1 MRLGWLFLFL
11 SLAVSASAQFKLYEQ
26 GIDAYHA
33 KHYPKAITH
42 LNEYMDKSTRDRALD
57 VEVHYVLALSY
68 FKTQSFT
75 SSVREFDRA
84 LELGHQNKGNIHWF
98 MAKGYGQLR
107 AFKESVEEF
116 DQALQ
121 NIKEPADQS
130 KIYFDRGLQYFN
142 QNQNQLA
149 HDDVTKSITLN
160 KSNEEAKSLLVRLD
174 DLMIPVGGPRD
185 MGKKDVEPLANAKG
199 KLKDKKDVKSNTASI
214 LEKQKEQKILD
225 EKRAEDERQQKI
237 AQAKIE
243 EKQRQQKIADDK
255 KRVEEERKIAE
266 AKTVEEK
273 RRLQKTADD
282 KRAEEEKQRIIDAKA
297 AEEKKRLQQIADNKK
312 ELEDKRLKEIQDK
325 KQIVA
330 SSVPAIPV
338 LEEVPLTLAEIYKSE
353 KRYAL
358 VIGNSKY
365 KAVAPLKNA
374 TNDANDIAAELE
386 RSNFEVIKVLD
397 GDYTKMREA
406 FTKFHQKLTNGPKDQ
421 TIGLFYY
428 AGHGLQNE
436 GENYLVPIEADV
448 KYDDDIPRMCLPM
461 QRVVLANMERSSTRM
476 NIVIMDACRNNP
488 FPSSARDIGGGGLAE
503 IKRAKGSFI
512 AYATSPGA
520 TASDGEGKNGLY
532 TQELLKA
539 MKKPGRTIEQ
549 VFKEVRQNVLKLSED
564 KQNTWDSSN
573 IIGEF
578 YFKF

>member
-1 MRLGWLFLFL
+1 MRPGLIFLFL
-11 SLAVSASAQFKLYEQ
+11 SFSIVTHAQFKLYEQ
-26 GIDAYHA
+26 GIDAYHT
-33 KHYPKAITH
+33 KKYEKAITH
-42 LNEYMDKSTRDRALD
+42 LNEYMDRSVRDKALD

-68 FKTQSFT
+68 FKTNSFT

-116 DQALQ
+116 DKALQ
-121 NIKEPADQS
+121 DVKEPANQS

-149 HDDVTKSITLN
+149 HDDVTKAIALN
-160 KSNEEAKSLLVRLD
+160 NNNEEAKNLLARLD
-174 DLMIPVGGPRD
+174 DLMISVGGPRD
-185 MGKKDVEPLANAKG
+185 MGKKGVEPLANAKDN
-199 KLKDKKDVKSNTASI
+199 LKDKKDIKSNSGSI
-214 LEKQKEQKILD
+214 LEKQKAQKILD
-225 EKRAEDERQQKI
+225 DKKAEDERQQKI

-243 EKQRQQKIADDK
+243 EKKRLQKIEEERKITEAKTAEDKKRLQKIADD
-255 KRVEEERKIAE
+255 RK
-266 AKTVEEK
+266 
-273 RRLQKTADD
+273 
-282 KRAEEEKQRIIDAKA
+282 AEEEKQKIIAAKVA
-297 AEEKKRLQQIADNKK
+297 
-312 ELEDKRLKEIQDK
+312 EDKRLKEIEDK

-330 SSVPAIPV
+330 FNTPATV
-338 LEEVPLTLAEIYKSE
+338 VEEKPLTLAEIYKNE

-358 VIGNSKY
+358 VIGNAKY
-365 KAVAPLKNA
+365 KSVSPLKNSA
-374 TNDANDIAAELE
+374 NDASDIAAELE
-386 RSNFEVIKVLD
+386 RSNFEVIKVID
-397 GDYTKMREA
+397 GDYNKMREA
-406 FTKFHQKLTNGPKDQ
+406 FTKFHEKLSNGPKDQ

-436 GENYLVPIEADV
+436 GENYLVPIEANI

-461 QRVVLANMERSSTRM
+461 HRVVLANMERSSTRM

-520 TASDGEGKNGLY
+520 TASDGDGRNGLY

-539 MKKPGRTIEQ
+539 LKKPGRTIEQ
-549 VFKEVRQNVLKLSED
+549 VFKEVRQNVLKLSDD

>member
-1 MRLGWLFLFL
+1 MRLGLLFLFL
-11 SLAVSASAQFKLYEQ
+11 SLTISASAQFKLYEQ

-42 LNEYMDKSTRDRALD
+42 LNEYMDKSTRDKALD

-149 HDDVTKSITLN
+149 HDDLTKSVALN
-160 KSNEEAKSLLVRLD
+160 KSNEEAKNLLVRLD
-174 DLMIPVGGPRD
+174 DLMTPVGGPRD
-185 MGKKDVEPLANAKG
+185 MGKKGVEPVTNAKG
-199 KLKDKKDVKSNTASI
+199 KLKDKNDIKSNSAAI
-214 LEKQKEQKILD
+214 LEKQKQQKILD
-225 EKRAEDERQQKI
+225 DKRAEEERQQKI

-255 KRVEEERKIAE
+255 IAEERRVEEERKIAA

-273 RRLQKTADD
+273 KRLQKVADD
-282 KRAEEEKQRIIDAKA
+282 KRAEDEKQRIIDAKA
-297 AEEKKRLQQIADNKK
+297 IEEKQRLQKIAD
-312 ELEDKRLKEIQDK
+312 
-325 KQIVA
+325 A
-330 SSVPAIPV
+330 PV
-338 LEEVPLTLAEIYKSE
+338 IEEKPLTLAEIYKNE

-374 TNDANDIAAELE
+374 TNDANDIATELE
-386 RSNFEVIKVLD
+386 KSNFEVIKVID

-406 FTKFHQKLTNGPKDQ
+406 FTKFHQKLSNGPKDQ
-421 TIGLFYY
+421 TVGLFYY

-461 QRVVLANMERSSTRM
+461 HRVVLANMERSSTRM

-520 TASDGEGKNGLY
+520 TASDGDGKNGLY

-549 VFKEVRQNVLKLSED
+549 VFKEVRQNVLKLSDD

>member
-1 MRLGWLFLFL
+1 LIFLFL
-11 SLAVSASAQFKLYEQ
+11 SLVITSSAQFKLYEQ
-26 GIDAYHA
+26 GIDAYHT
-33 KHYPKAITH
+33 KKYEKAITH
-42 LNEYMDKSTRDRALD
+42 LNDYMDKSVRDKALD

-68 FKTQSFT
+68 FKTNSFT

-121 NIKEPADQS
+121 NVKEPANQS

-142 QNQNQLA
+142 QSQNQLA
-149 HDDVTKSITLN
+149 HDDVTKSIALN
-160 KSNEEAKSLLVRLD
+160 NNNEEAKSLLARLD

-185 MGKKDVEPLANAKG
+185 MGKKGVEPVASAKD
-199 KLKDKKDVKSNTASI
+199 KLKDKKGVKSNAASI
-214 LEKQKEQKILD
+214 LEKQKEQKMLD
-225 EKRAEDERQQKI
+225 DKKAEEERQQKI

-243 EKQRQQKIADDK
+243 EKKRLQKIENDRRA
-255 KRVEEERKIAE
+255 EEERKIAA
-266 AKTVEEK
+266 AKTAEEK
-273 RRLQKTADD
+273 KRLKKIADD
-282 KRAEEEKQRIIDAKA
+282 KRAEEEKQKIIEDAKA
-297 AEEKKRLQQIADNKK
+297 DEE
-312 ELEDKRLKEIQDK
+312 KRLKEIQDK

-330 SSVPAIPV
+330 SSTPV
-338 LEEVPLTLAEIYKSE
+338 APVIEEKPLTLAEIYKNE

-358 VIGNSKY
+358 VIGNAKY
-365 KAVAPLKNA
+365 KSVAPLKNSA
-374 TNDANDIAAELE
+374 NDASDIAAELE
-386 RSNFEVIKVLD
+386 RSNFEVIKVID
-397 GDYTKMREA
+397 GDYNKMREA
-406 FTKFHQKLTNGPKDQ
+406 FTKFHEKLSNGPKDQ

-436 GENYLVPIEADV
+436 GENYLVPIEANI

-461 QRVVLANMERSSTRM
+461 HRVVLANMERSSTRM

-520 TASDGEGKNGLY
+520 TASDGDGRNGLY

-539 MKKPGRTIEQ
+539 LKKPGRTIEQ

>member
-42 LNEYMDKSTRDRALD
+42 LNEYMDKSTRDKALD

-185 MGKKDVEPLANAKG
+185 MGKNGVEPLANAKG
-199 KLKDKKDVKSNTASI
+199 KLKDKKDVKSSAASI

-297 AEEKKRLQQIADNKK
+297 VEEKKRLQQIAD
-312 ELEDKRLKEIQDK
+312 
-325 KQIVA
+325 A
-330 SSVPAIPV
+330 PV
-338 LEEVPLTLAEIYKSE
+338 IEEKPLTLAEIYKSE

-386 RSNFEVIKVLD
+386 KSNFEVIKVID

-406 FTKFHQKLTNGPKDQ
+406 FTKFHQKLSNGPKDQ
-421 TIGLFYY
+421 TVGLFYY

-436 GENYLVPIEADV
+436 GENYLVPIEANV

-461 QRVVLANMERSSTRM
+461 HRVVLANMERSSTRM

>member
-33 KHYPKAITH
+33 KNYQKAISH
-42 LNEYMDKSTRDRALD
+42 LNEYLDKGTRDKALD
-57 VEVHYVLALSY
+57 MEVHYCLALSY

-84 LELGHQNKGNIHWF
+84 LELGHKNTGNIHWF
-98 MAKGYGQLR
+98 MAKGYGELK
-107 AFKESVEEF
+107 AYKESDEEF
-116 DQALQ
+116 AKAFEI
-121 NIKEPADQS
+121 IKEPANQS
-130 KIYFDRGLQYFN
+130 KIHYDRALQYEKSARTE
-142 QNQNQLA
+142 LA
-149 HDDVTKSITLN
+149 IDDLTKSIALN
-160 KSNEEAKSLLVRLD
+160 SGNTEAKTMLDRLQEP
-174 DLMIPVGGPRD
+174 LAGGPRD
-185 MGKKDVEPLANAKG
+185 MAKVKKEEQ
-199 KLKDKKDVKSNTASI
+199 TASI
-214 LEKQKEQKILD
+214 K
-225 EKRAEDERQQKI
+225 
-237 AQAKIE
+237 
-243 EKQRQQKIADDK
+243 DK
-255 KRVEEERKIAE
+255 PK
-266 AKTVEEK
+266 
-273 RRLQKTADD
+273 
-282 KRAEEEKQRIIDAKA
+282 
-297 AEEKKRLQQIADNKK
+297 DNKK
-312 ELEDKRLKEIQDK
+312 DNKSGTVTKPPIIASTEVIKKDEPQKETNQTVVTTGNQNQIKKEDPPAVQEIKKEIPAATP
-325 KQIVA
+325 IV
-330 SSVPAIPV
+330 
-338 LEEVPLTLAEIYKSE
+338 EVKPPSLADEFKNE

-358 VIGNSKY
+358 VIGNAKY
-365 KAVAPLKNA
+365 KSVPPLKNA

-386 RSNFEVIKVLD
+386 KSNFEVIKVID
-397 GDYTKMREA
+397 GDYLKMREA
-406 FTKFHQKLTNGPKDQ
+406 FTKFHQKLSNGPKDQ

-488 FPSSARDIGGGGLAE
+488 FPSSSRDVGGGGLAE

-512 AYATSPGA
+512 AYATAPGA
-520 TASDGEGKNGLY
+520 TASDGEGRNGLY

-539 MKKPGRTIEQ
+539 MKRPGRTIEQ
-549 VFKEVRQNVLKLSED
+549 VFKEVRLNVLKLSED

>member
-26 GIDAYHA
+26 GIDAYQG
-33 KHYPKAITH
+33 KHYLKAISH
-42 LNEYMDKSTRDRALD
+42 LNEYLDKGTRDKALD

-149 HDDVTKSITLN
+149 HDDVTKAIALN
-160 KSNEEAKSLLVRLD
+160 KINEEAKSLLAKLD
-174 DLMIPVGGPRD
+174 DLMIPVGGSRD
-185 MGKKDVEPLANAKG
+185 MEKKGVEPVANAKG
-199 KLKDKKDVKSNTASI
+199 KLKDKKDVKSNAASI

-243 EKQRQQKIADDK
+243 EIKEKERLQKKADEETKIAAAKTVEEKKRLQKIADDK
-255 KRVEEERKIAE
+255 S
-266 AKTVEEK
+266 
-273 RRLQKTADD
+273 
-282 KRAEEEKQRIIDAKA
+282 AEEEKQRILDAKA
-297 AEEKKRLQQIADNKK
+297 VEEKKRLQQIADNKK
-312 ELEDKRLKEIQDK
+312 ELEDKRLKEIEDK

-338 LEEVPLTLAEIYKSE
+338 LEEKPLTLAEIYKSE

-386 RSNFEVIKVLD
+386 KSNFEVIKVLD
-397 GDYTKMREA
+397 GDYIKMREA

-520 TASDGEGKNGLY
+520 TASDGEGRNGLY

>member
-1 MRLGWLFLFL
+1 
-11 SLAVSASAQFKLYEQ
+11 
-26 GIDAYHA
+26 
-33 KHYPKAITH
+33 
-42 LNEYMDKSTRDRALD
+42 
-57 VEVHYVLALSY
+57 
-68 FKTQSFT
+68 
-75 SSVREFDRA
+75 
-84 LELGHQNKGNIHWF
+84 
-98 MAKGYGQLR
+98 
-107 AFKESVEEF
+107 
-116 DQALQ
+116 
-121 NIKEPADQS
+121 
-130 KIYFDRGLQYFN
+130 
-142 QNQNQLA
+142 
-149 HDDVTKSITLN
+149 
-160 KSNEEAKSLLVRLD
+160 VRLD
-174 DLMIPVGGPRD
+174 DLINPVGGPRD
-185 MGKKDVEPLANAKG
+185 IEKKGVEPLANAKG
-199 KLKDKKDVKSNTASI
+199 KLKDKKDVKSNDAAT
-214 LEKQKEQKILD
+214 LEKQKEQKMLE
-225 EKRAEDERQQKI
+225 EKKAEDERQQKI

-243 EKQRQQKIADDK
+243 EKERVQKVADDKAAEEKKIAAAKTVEEKKRLQKIADDK
-255 KRVEEERKIAE
+255 S
-266 AKTVEEK
+266 
-273 RRLQKTADD
+273 
-282 KRAEEEKQRIIDAKA
+282 AEEEKQRIIVAKA
-297 AEEKKRLQQIADNKK
+297 DEEKKRLQQIADNKK
-312 ELEDKRLKEIQDK
+312 ELEDKRLKEIEDK

-330 SSVPAIPV
+330 SSVPAIPII
-338 LEEVPLTLAEIYKSE
+338 EEKPLTLAEIYKSE

-386 RSNFEVIKVLD
+386 KSNFEVIKVLD
-397 GDYTKMREA
+397 GDYIKMREA

-421 TIGLFYY
+421 TVGLFYY

-520 TASDGEGKNGLY
+520 TASDGEGRNGLY

>member
-26 GIDAYHA
+26 GIDAYQG
-33 KHYPKAITH
+33 KHYLKAISH
-42 LNEYMDKSTRDRALD
+42 LNEYLDKGTRDKALD

-149 HDDVTKSITLN
+149 HDDVTKSIALN
-160 KSNEEAKSLLVRLD
+160 KINEEAKSLLAKLD

-185 MGKKDVEPLANAKG
+185 MEKKGVEPLANAKG
-199 KLKDKKDVKSNTASI
+199 KLKDKKDVKSNAASI

-243 EKQRQQKIADDK
+243 EKQRLQKIADDK
-255 KRVEEERKIAE
+255 IADERRVEEERKIAQ
-266 AKTVEEK
+266 AKTVEERK
-273 RRLQKTADD
+273 RLQKIADD
-282 KRAEEEKQRIIDAKA
+282 KA

-325 KQIVA
+325 KQMVA
-330 SSVPAIPV
+330 SSTSDTPV
-338 LEEVPLTLAEIYKSE
+338 LEEKPLTLAEIYKSE

-386 RSNFEVIKVLD
+386 KSNFEVIKVLD
-397 GDYTKMREA
+397 GDYIKMREA